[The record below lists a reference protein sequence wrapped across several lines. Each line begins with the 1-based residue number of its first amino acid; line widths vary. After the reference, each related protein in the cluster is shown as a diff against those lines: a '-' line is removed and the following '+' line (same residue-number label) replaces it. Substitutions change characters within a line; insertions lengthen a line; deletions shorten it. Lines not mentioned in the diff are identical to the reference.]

1 MLWRKFKLDW
11 RYAFG
16 ELTIVTVGVLIAL
29 GVDQWNSN
37 RLASLEE
44 ATYLSR
50 LISNIDD
57 DIIGL
62 EYQIA
67 AVDQKQESLFRVADQ
82 LRSGLVS
89 DHLQF
94 FQDIVVGANYGW
106 NQDTASSATYDD
118 LIGSGNFGLINNH
131 GIRILITDYFDSFE
145 AGINR
150 IEERETDYPK
160 LTYELIPRAT
170 TDGDDGVIWERSVQ
184 PNLPPDR
191 IEEIYQDI
199 LDSNLKALTTAEANF
214 GRFVTAISV
223 SQLEQAKALRKTLA
237 DYLGTLD

>member
-11 RYAFG
+11 RYGFG

-29 GVDQWNSN
+29 GVDQWNSD
-37 RLASLEE
+37 RLASLDE

-50 LISNIDD
+50 LISDIDK

-67 AVDQKQESLFRVADQ
+67 AVDQKQDSLSRVADQ

-89 DHLQF
+89 DHLQI
-94 FQDIVVGANYGW
+94 FQDIVIGANYGW
-106 NQDTASSATYDD
+106 NQDEARRATYDD
-118 LIGSGNFGLINNH
+118 LIGSGNFGLIKNH
-131 GIRILITDYFDSFE
+131 GVRILITDYFESFE
-145 AGINR
+145 GGNSR
-150 IEERETDYPK
+150 IEARETDYPK

-170 TDGDDGVIWERSVQ
+170 SDGDDGVIWERSVQ

-214 GRFVTAISV
+214 GRFVTAVSV